1 MTEDPIA
8 ELLELEN
15 LFLEEDVIRLLA
27 YDAVSKESQIKV
39 FPDGKEPICRSVF
52 INPSHVDWS
61 SEKDI
66 SLYIAPFQSEED
78 NLRLKKSDQVMF
90 CYEHDRYGLE
100 ARRLKF
106 LGEEKIYGILAYRF
120 SLPKIYQVVGR
131 RKLVRHVIPSSM
143 PCSVTAIKKY
153 KAGKQILKGKL
164 VDIHAKGFC
173 FAAVAKDV
181 IFEKGDQIKLTMDTR
196 REHFGVIHTIVKILS
211 TAEHRK
217 TGSGMVKEQIY
228 YGCQVLS
235 VHNPHMLALY
245 IDEIKNRET
254 KVRQKEQTN
263 QLLNDMFE
271 KIRKKKRALA
281 RQG

>member
-1 MTEDPIA
+1 MTDDPIA

-27 YDAVSKESQIKV
+27 YDAVSKECQIKV
-39 FPDGKEPICRSVF
+39 FPDGKEPICRSAF
-52 INPSHVDWS
+52 INASNVDWAS
-61 SEKDI
+61 GTDL
-66 SLYIAPFQSEED
+66 SLYIAPFQSDAD
-78 NLRLKKSDQVMF
+78 NLRLKKSGQVMF

-106 LGEEKIYGILAYRF
+106 LGEEEIFGTLAYRF

-131 RKLVRHVIPSSM
+131 RKLVRHVMPSVM
-143 PCSVTAIKKY
+143 PCAVTATKKH
-153 KAGKQILKGKL
+153 KAGNKTIKGKL

-173 FAAVAKDV
+173 FSATANDV
-181 IFEKGDQIKLTMDTR
+181 CFEKDDQIKLTMDTR

-211 TAEHRK
+211 KAEHRK
-217 TGSGMVKEQIY
+217 TAGGRVREQIY

-245 IDEIKNRET
+245 IEEIKNKET

-263 QLLNDMFE
+263 HLLKYMFE
-271 KIRKKKRALA
+271 KIRKNKRALA
-281 RQG
+281 RKG